1 MNGISKQYASIEQV
15 TNTYLKGA
23 AKKDIQENTS
33 FQNILE
39 SKQKEK
45 DTTVKFSKHANERL
59 QNRNIDLS
67 QEQLKR
73 LNDGVGQAREKNIK
87 ESLVM
92 VDDVSFIVNI
102 TNNTVVTAMG
112 EAEKTI
118 FTNIDGVV
126 IS

>member
-73 LNDGVGQAREKNIK
+73 LNDGVDQAREKNIK

>member
-59 QNRNIDLS
+59 QNRNIALS

-73 LNDGVGQAREKNIK
+73 LNDGVDQAREKNIK

>member
-1 MNGISKQYASIEQV
+1 MNVIAKQYASIEQV

-73 LNDGVGQAREKNIK
+73 LNDGVDQAREKNIK